1 MPWAGTAIRYP
12 PLQFSLGSSC
22 LEPALVENRL
32 VQTDLGPDVLSRSSM
47 LTGADLLLLRTCKS
61 SISHDYM
68 VLAARGRGFVQIL
81 APTGPVVLA
90 VRTTANHVAGG
101 DSADNPAKRPC
112 ACALKSHGCGTDDAM
127 KKVTAEP
134 KVTKQIPKNT
144 MSIANL
150 Q

>member
-1 MPWAGTAIRYP
+1 
-12 PLQFSLGSSC
+12 
-22 LEPALVENRL
+22 VENRL
-32 VQTDLGPDVLSRSSM
+32 VQTDLGPDVLSWVLNASRRR
-47 LTGADLLLLRTCKS
+47 LALVTHLQVFDT
-61 SISHDYM
+61 HNPM

-81 APTGPVVLA
+81 APTGSVILA

-112 ACALKSHGCGTDDAM
+112 ACTLKSNGCGTDDAM

-144 MSIANL
+144 MFIANL

>member
-1 MPWAGTAIRYP
+1 
-12 PLQFSLGSSC
+12 
-22 LEPALVENRL
+22 
-32 VQTDLGPDVLSRSSM
+32 
-47 LTGADLLLLRTCKS
+47 
-61 SISHDYM
+61 M
-68 VLAARGRGFVQIL
+68 VLTACGRGFVQIL

-101 DSADNPAKRPC
+101 DSADNSAKRPC
-112 ACALKSHGCGTDDAM
+112 ACALKSNGCGTDDAM